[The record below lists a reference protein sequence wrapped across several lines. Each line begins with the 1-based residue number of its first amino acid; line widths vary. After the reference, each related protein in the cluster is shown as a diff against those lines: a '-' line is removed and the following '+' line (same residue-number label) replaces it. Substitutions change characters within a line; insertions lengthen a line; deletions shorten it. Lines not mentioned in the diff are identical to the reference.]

1 MSDISVEELARRRG
15 VDADLTIVDIREPWE
30 IEICSLPEAQLI
42 PLRAIAADPS
52 LIPRDREVVLVCHAG
67 GRSDQLA
74 TFLTARGY
82 DRVRSLRG
90 GLDQWAI
97 DIDPSMTRY

>member
-1 MSDISVEELARRRG
+1 LSDISVEELARRRG

-30 IEICSLPEAQLI
+30 IEICSLPEAQTI
-42 PLRAIAADPS
+42 SLRTIAADPS

-74 TFLTARGY
+74 TFLIARGY